1 MEAVDAKDL
10 SQFLGELQTETD
22 RGLPLVAAALRLCYE
37 IFNSANAKPQWMAEF
52 MVRATTMCGTQR
64 SAVSWSAAR

>member
-22 RGLPLVAAALRLCYE
+22 RGLPLVAAALIDEKLLEALQGFFVCRK
-37 IFNSANAKPQWMAEF
+37 S
-52 MVRATTMCGTQR
+52 R
-64 SAVSWSAAR
+64 